1 MSNSVGCMS
10 DYRRI
15 LGILHLRLIMLT
27 EKILVALTCNKD
39 LSLCCQFFNIINQFD
54 KPCFFTIR
62 ITRWRGNVFMFCE
75 LPLIYISIVL
85 NIKLT
90 KRRNIT
96 ISHSFYDGR
105 NSWKLNTFYFV
116 EFILVACNDWFLGRH
131 KLTFCAFSTA

>member
-15 LGILHLRLIMLT
+15 LGILHLQLIMLT

-54 KPCFFTIR
+54 KPCSLQLELHGGVVMFFL
-62 ITRWRGNVFMFCE
+62 FCE

-85 NIKLT
+85 NIKGT
-90 KRRNIT
+90 
-96 ISHSFYDGR
+96 
-105 NSWKLNTFYFV
+105 
-116 EFILVACNDWFLGRH
+116 
-131 KLTFCAFSTA
+131 